1 MSGFNYNNYG
11 ATNLNNIVSTVFT
24 RDDLI
29 PDKLAEVK
37 RANPP
42 PSELSKDIN
51 ILDVNE

>member
-11 ATNLNNIVSTVFT
+11 ATNLKNIVATVFT

-42 PSELSKDIN
+42 PSDLSKNIN
-51 ILDVNE
+51 IADVTE